1 MLTIKNIFVLLHIV
15 TAAGWFGVALLL
27 GRIARAAAVSSSGDS
42 ARETGAK
49 AVSLTGIFA
58 VLTFLFGL
66 AAFLIGGGF
75 GAYGPEYHT
84 SLLFMLILVGIQFL
98 AIRPAW
104 GIVAADG
111 DEEARQ
117 AARKRL
123 AMSIGAGHL
132 IWLFVLVLMLARYYP
147 VM

>member
-1 MLTIKNIFVLLHIV
+1 MLTIKNLFVLFHVV
-15 TAAGWFGVALLL
+15 TAAGWFGIALLL
-27 GRIARAAAVSSSGDS
+27 GRIARAAAVSSSGD
-42 ARETGAK
+42 AVREIGAK

-58 VLTFLFGL
+58 ALTFLFGL
-66 AAFLIGGGF
+66 VAFLIGGGF

-84 SLLFMLILVGIQFL
+84 SLLFVLVLVGIQFFV
-98 AIRPAW
+98 IRPAW
-104 GIVAADG
+104 GTLAADG
-111 DEEARQ
+111 DEDARQ

-123 AMSIGAGHL
+123 AMGIGAGHL

>member
-1 MLTIKNIFVLLHIV
+1 MLTIKNLFVLFHVV

-27 GRIARAAAVSSSGDS
+27 GRIARAAAISSPGD
-42 ARETGAK
+42 AVREIGAK

-84 SLLFMLILVGIQFL
+84 SLLFMLVLVGIQFFV
-98 AIRPAW
+98 IRPAW
-104 GIVAADG
+104 GILAADG
-111 DEEARQ
+111 AEETRQ
-117 AARKRL
+117 AARKRF

>member
-1 MLTIKNIFVLLHIV
+1 MLTIKNLFVLFHVV

-27 GRIARAAAVSSSGDS
+27 GRIARAAAVSSPGD
-42 ARETGAK
+42 AVREIGAK
-49 AVSLTGIFA
+49 AVSLTGMFA

-75 GAYGPEYHT
+75 GSYGPEYHT
-84 SLLFMLILVGIQFL
+84 SLLFMLVLVGIQFFV
-98 AIRPAW
+98 IRPAW
-104 GIVAADG
+104 GTLTADG
-111 DEEARQ
+111 DDESRQ
-117 AARKRL
+117 AARKRF

>member
-1 MLTIKNIFVLLHIV
+1 MLTIKNLFVLLHVV
-15 TAAGWFGVALLL
+15 TAAGWFGIAILL
-27 GRIARAAAVSSSGDS
+27 GRIARAAAVSSSGD
-42 ARETGAK
+42 AVREIGAK

-84 SLLFMLILVGIQFL
+84 SLLFMLILVGIQFFV
-98 AIRPAW
+98 IRPAW
-104 GIVAADG
+104 GTVVADG
-111 DEEARQ
+111 DEETRQ

-147 VM
+147 VI

>member
-27 GRIARAAAVSSSGDS
+27 GRVARAAVSSPGD
-42 ARETGAK
+42 AVREIGAK
-49 AVSLTGIFA
+49 AVGLAGMFA

-84 SLLFMLILVGIQFL
+84 SLLFMLILVGIHYL
-98 AIRPAW
+98 AIRPVW
-104 GIVAADG
+104 RVVASPGEQASR
-111 DEEARQ
+111 E

-123 AMSIGAGHL
+123 SMSVGAGHL

>member
-1 MLTIKNIFVLLHIV
+1 MLTIKNLFVLFHVV

-27 GRIARAAAVSSSGDS
+27 GRIARAAAVSSPGD
-42 ARETGAK
+42 AVREIGAK
-49 AVSLTGIFA
+49 AVSLTGMFA

-75 GAYGPEYHT
+75 GSYGPEYHT
-84 SLLFMLILVGIQFL
+84 SLLFMLVLVGIQFFV
-98 AIRPAW
+98 IRPAW
-104 GIVAADG
+104 GTLVADG
-111 DEEARQ
+111 DEESRQ
-117 AARKRL
+117 AARKRF